1 MKQRTIKTS
10 VTVSGVG
17 LHTGEKVS
25 LTFKPAPDNH
35 WYKFQRVDLP
45 DKPVIDANADNVI
58 STDHGT
64 TLQQN
69 EARVHTTE
77 HVLAALVG
85 MEIDNCLI
93 EVTGPE
99 MPIMNGS
106 SMPFIEALEKAG
118 VVEQNSDRVYFELK
132 SILTYEDSEKH
143 VEMLAVPQEEF
154 RLTVMVDYNSEVLGT
169 QHAHIY
175 KVSEFKTEIANCRT
189 FVFLHELEAL
199 LQHNLIKGG
208 DLDNAI
214 VLVDKP
220 VPDADLAHLRKVFN
234 KPNVE
239 VKGRGV
245 LNNTQLHFYN
255 EPARHKLLDI
265 VGDMALIGT
274 PIKAHILA
282 ARPGHAG
289 NISFAKK
296 IRELIRKEKDAS
308 IPITIGTSAMT
319 KPVSK
324 KVTEVPHY
332 DVNKVLFDINDIM
345 KILPH
350 REPFLLIDKILELS
364 PTHIVGVKNVSMNE
378 DFFRGHFPGNPIMP
392 GVLLVEAMA
401 QTGGVL
407 VLKNVPDP
415 QNYLTYFLKIEN
427 ARFKNKVL
435 PGDTVVFVL
444 HLLEPIRRGLCRMRG
459 TAYVNEKAVME
470 AVLLAQIIKVKDSP
484 SASSVPVNPN

>member
-1 MKQRTIKTS
+1 MAKQRTIKAP

-17 LHTGEKVS
+17 LHTGAKVS
-25 LTFKPAPDNH
+25 LTFKPAPENY
-35 WYKFQRVDLP
+35 WYKFQRVDMP
-45 DKPVIDANADNVI
+45 DKPIIDADADYVI

-64 TLQQN
+64 TLEKN
-69 EARVHTTE
+69 GARVHTTE

-118 VVEQNSDRVYFELK
+118 IVEQNAERIYFELT
-132 SILTYEDSEKH
+132 SILSYEDNVKH

-175 KVSEFKTEIANCRT
+175 KVGEFKEEIAMCRT
-189 FVFLHELEAL
+189 FVFLHELEML
-199 LQHNLIKGG
+199 LKHNLIKGG

-220 VPDADLAHLRKVFN
+220 VPDEDLAHLRKVFN
-234 KPNVE
+234 KPDVE
-239 VKGRGV
+239 IKGRGV
-245 LNNTQLHFYN
+245 LNNTQLHYYN

-265 VGDMALIGT
+265 VGDLALIGM
-274 PIKAHILA
+274 PVKAHILA

-289 NISFAKK
+289 NVSFAKIFK
-296 IRELIRKEKDAS
+296 ERIKKDNAEKEKAK
-308 IPITIGTSAMT
+308 AEARR
-319 KPVSK
+319 
-324 KVTEVPHY
+324 VTEIPKY
-332 DVNKVLFDINDIM
+332 DVNKVLLDINDIM
-345 KILPH
+345 KLLPH
-350 REPFLLIDKILELS
+350 RDPFLLIDKILELS
-364 PTHIVGVKNVSMNE
+364 PTHVVGVKNVSMNE
-378 DFFRGHFPGNPIMP
+378 DYFRGHFPGNPVMP

-401 QTGGVL
+401 QVGGVL
-407 VLKNVPDP
+407 VLKTVPDP
-415 QNYLTYFLKIEN
+415 ENYLTYFLKIEN
-427 ARFKNKVL
+427 AKFKNKVV
-435 PGDTVVFVL
+435 PGDTVIFVL

-470 AVLLAQIIKVKDSP
+470 ADMLAQIIKVKSTP
-484 SASSVPVNPN
+484 SASAVPVNPN

>member
-1 MKQRTIKTS
+1 MSKQRTIKS
-10 VTVSGVG
+10 PVTVSGVG

-25 LTFKPAPDNH
+25 LTFKPAPENH
-35 WYKFQRVDLP
+35 WYKFQRVDMP
-45 DKPVIDANADNVI
+45 NKPIIDADADNVI

-64 TLQQN
+64 TLEQN
-69 EARVHTTE
+69 GARVHTTE

-118 VVEQNSDRVYFELK
+118 TMEQGADRIYFELK
-132 SILTYEDSEKH
+132 ANLSYEDNVKH
-143 VEMLAVPQEEF
+143 VEMLAVPQDEF

-175 KVSEFKTEIANCRT
+175 KVGEFKQEIAMCRT
-189 FVFLHELEAL
+189 FVFLHELEML
-199 LQHNLIKGG
+199 LKHNLIKGG

-220 VPDADLAHLRKVFN
+220 VPDEDLAHLRKVFN
-234 KPNVE
+234 KPDVE
-239 VKGRGV
+239 IKGRGV
-245 LNNTQLHFYN
+245 LNNTQLHYYN

-265 VGDMALIGT
+265 VGDLALIGM
-274 PIKAHILA
+274 PVKAHILA

-289 NISFAKK
+289 NVSFAKLFK
-296 IRELIRKEKDAS
+296 ERIKKDRQEKEKARAEAKRITE
-308 IPITIGTSAMT
+308 IP
-319 KPVSK
+319 K
-324 KVTEVPHY
+324 Y
-332 DVNKVLFDINDIM
+332 DVNKVLLDINDIM
-345 KILPH
+345 KLLPH
-350 REPFLLIDKILELS
+350 RDPFLLIDKILELS
-364 PTHIVGVKNVSMNE
+364 ATHVVGLKNVSMNE
-378 DFFRGHFPGNPIMP
+378 DYFRGHFPGNPVMP

-401 QTGGVL
+401 QVGGVL
-407 VLKNVPDP
+407 VLKTVPDP
-415 QNYLTYFLKIEN
+415 ENYLTYFLKIEN
-427 ARFKNKVL
+427 AKFKNKVL
-435 PGDTVVFVL
+435 PGDTVIFVL

-470 AVLLAQIIKVKDSP
+470 ADMLAQIIKVKTAP
-484 SASSVPVNPN
+484 SASTAVPVNPN

>member
-1 MKQRTIKTS
+1 MAKQRTIKS
-10 VTVSGVG
+10 LVTVSGVG
-17 LHTGEKVS
+17 LHTGAKVS
-25 LTFKPAPDNH
+25 LTFKPAPVDH

-45 DKPVIDANADNVI
+45 NKPIINADADYVV

-64 TLQQN
+64 TLEMN
-69 EARVHTTE
+69 GARVHTTE

-106 SMPFIEALEKAG
+106 SLPFIEALEKVG
-118 VVEQNSDRVYFELK
+118 VVDQDADRVYYELK
-132 SILTYEDSEKH
+132 SNLSYEDPIKH
-143 VEMLAVPQEEF
+143 VEMLAVPQDEF

-175 KVSEFKTEIANCRT
+175 KVEEFRQEIAMCRT
-189 FVFLHELEAL
+189 FVFLHELEML
-199 LQHNLIKGG
+199 LKHNLIKGG

-220 VPDADLAHLRKVFN
+220 VPDEDLAHLRKVFN

-239 VKGRGV
+239 IKGRGV
-245 LNNTQLHFYN
+245 LNNTQLHYYN

-265 VGDMALIGT
+265 VGDLALIGM
-274 PIKAHILA
+274 PVKAHILA

-289 NISFAKK
+289 NVSFAKIFK
-296 IRELIRKEKDAS
+296 ERIKKDFAEKEKTKAEARRATE
-308 IPITIGTSAMT
+308 IP
-319 KPVSK
+319 K
-324 KVTEVPHY
+324 Y
-332 DVNKVLFDINDIM
+332 DVNKVLLDINDIM
-345 KILPH
+345 KLLPH
-350 REPFLLIDKILELS
+350 RDPFLLIDKILELS
-364 PTHIVGVKNVSMNE
+364 AEHVVGVKNVSMNE
-378 DFFRGHFPGNPIMP
+378 DYFRGHFPGNPVMP

-401 QTGGVL
+401 QVGGVL
-407 VLKNVPDP
+407 VLKTVPDP
-415 QNYLTYFLKIEN
+415 ENYLTYFLKIEN
-427 ARFKNKVL
+427 AKFKNKVV

-459 TAYVNEKAVME
+459 TAYVNEKPVME
-470 AVLLAQIIKVKDSP
+470 ADMLAQIIKVKTTP
-484 SASSVPVNPN
+484 SASTSVPVNPN